1 MVHAARRGVL
11 LACSNL
17 SQGQHQLPRL
27 MRGRTSFVIAHRL
40 STIRDADQV
49 LVIDHGRI
57 IERGDHE
64 SLLAQRGFYHRLY
77 LSQFKGHAES

>member
-1 MVHAARRGVL
+1 MKSGLLSAR
-11 LACSNL
+11 S
-17 SQGQHQLPRL
+17 
-27 MRGRTSFVIAHRL
+27 
-40 STIRDADQV
+40 DQV

-77 LSQFKGHAES
+77 LNQFKGHRVSLASGAPPKSTPWTSWPAPNVDRAWR